1 MKTYHIQTYGCAMN
15 ASDSERIAAVLEG
28 TGFTKASNGN
38 EAVLVVVNMC
48 SIRQSAV
55 DRVFSLADKIRQNN
69 KNCKLLLT
77 GCIVKKDLSKF
88 SLKYDFILPVKSLA
102 KWPKILNKEKY
113 FGFPDE
119 RRMQENELL
128 NISYLKTQPKYLK
141 NFSVSIPIS
150 YGCDNFCTYCVV
162 PYTRGPLIC
171 RGFADIVNEAKAA
184 VKNGAKEIWLL
195 GQNVNDYKSKVQI
208 SNAKSIGKKPKEYD
222 FADLIQEINKIP
234 GDFWV
239 RFTSPHPAQ
248 VNAKFIEALAK
259 AEKFT
264 PYLNLPVQ
272 SGDDQILKAMN
283 RPYTVAKYL
292 DLIKR
297 LRGAFIKYRQGQ
309 EKTLAISTDT
319 IVGFPNESEKQ
330 FNNTCKLYRKVKFDM
345 AYLAEYSPRQGT
357 PAAKNDNIKNSVKKA
372 RYDKLNKILGQT
384 VLANNKRF
392 VGKTLKALVF
402 DKKSNKNIYFAKT
415 RHYATV
421 VFESDKNLIGQ
432 FVNLKIQK
440 AESFILKGE
449 ITRQND

>member
-15 ASDSERIAAVLEG
+15 ASDSERIAAILEKS
-28 TGFTKASNGN
+28 GFTKASNEK
-38 EAVLVVVNMC
+38 EAGLVVVNMC

-55 DRVFSLADKIRQNN
+55 DRVFALADKIRKNN
-69 KNCKLLLT
+69 KNAKLLLT

-88 SLKYDFILPVKSLA
+88 SLKYDFILPIKSLA
-102 KWPKILNKEKY
+102 KWPKILGKDKY

-162 PYTRGPLIC
+162 PYTRGPLVC
-171 RGFADIVNEAKAA
+171 REFGDIVKEAKEAI
-184 VKNGAKEIWLL
+184 KNGAKEIWLL
-195 GQNVNDYKSKVQI
+195 GQNVNDYKSKAQ
-208 SNAKSIGKKPKEYD
+208 KEYT
-222 FADLIQEINKIP
+222 FADLIEEINKIP
-234 GDFWV
+234 GDFWI

-248 VNAKFIEALAK
+248 VNDKFINALAK

-264 PYLNLPVQ
+264 PYINLPVQ
-272 SGDDQILKAMN
+272 SGDDKILKAMN
-283 RPYTVAKYL
+283 RPYTVKKYIGL
-292 DLIKR
+292 VDK
-297 LRGAFIKYRQGQ
+297 LRKAFKKHRQGN
-309 EKTLAISTDT
+309 EKILAISTDT
-319 IVGFPNESEKQ
+319 IVGFPNESEDQ
-330 FNNTCKLYRKVKFDM
+330 FNNTCKLYRKIKFDM

-357 PAAKNDNIKNSVKKA
+357 PAAKNDNIKNFIKKS

-392 VGKTLKALVF
+392 VSKKLKALVF
-402 DKKSNKNIYFAKT
+402 DKKENKNVYFAKT

-432 FVNLKIQK
+432 FVDLRIQK
-440 AESFILKGE
+440 AESFVLHGKINKP
-449 ITRQND
+449 

>member
-1 MKTYHIQTYGCAMN
+1 METYHIQTYGCAMN

-28 TGFTKASNGN
+28 AGFTKASNEN

-55 DRVFSLADKIRQNN
+55 DRVFALANKIRKANPSA
-69 KNCKLLLT
+69 KLLLT
-77 GCIVKKDLSKF
+77 GCIVKKDLAKF
-88 SLKYDFILPVKSLA
+88 ALKYNFVLPIKSLA
-102 KWPKILNKEKY
+102 RWPKILGKEKH
-113 FGFPDE
+113 FGFSEE

-128 NISYLKTQPKYLK
+128 NIGYLKTQPKYSK
-141 NFSVSIPIS
+141 QFSVCIPIS

-162 PYTRGPLIC
+162 PYTRGPLVC
-171 RGFADIVNEAKAA
+171 RSFNDIVKEAKQV
-184 VKNGAKEIWLL
+184 VKNGTKEIWLL
-195 GQNVNDYKSKVQI
+195 GQNVNDYKS
-208 SNAKSIGKKPKEYD
+208 GKKD

-248 VNAKFIEALAK
+248 VNAKFIETLAK

-297 LRGAFIKYRQGQ
+297 LRGAFIKYRQGP
-309 EKTLAISTDT
+309 EKTIAISTDT
-319 IVGFPNESEKQ
+319 IVGFPKESEKQ

-392 VGKTLKALVF
+392 VGKTLTALVF
-402 DKKSNKNIYFAKT
+402 DKKEGKNIYFAKT
-415 RHYATV
+415 RHYTTV
-421 VFESDKNLIGQ
+421 VFESDKNLVGQ
-432 FVNLKIQK
+432 FVDLKIQK
-440 AESFILKGE
+440 AESFVLKGE
-449 ITRQND
+449 ITKQND